1 MMLEVC
7 IVNAICG
14 TLFYTPRTRI
24 RPGNDG
30 AILASCTFLKTLTKM
45 KYDAV
50 IIGSGQAGSPLAA
63 KLAKAGWK
71 TALIE
76 KRWVGGTCVNDG
88 CTPSKTLIAS
98 GRRAYLARHS
108 AALGIQMHS
117 PVVDMAT
124 VIQRKDR
131 IVTAKRARLEEWLR
145 KTDGLDI
152 ILGTA
157 SFTGDKKLTVHHP
170 DGTSTEVEGNYIF
183 INTGASPQI
192 PALEGVND
200 TPYYTSTTIMDL
212 KTVPDHLVILGAG
225 YIAMEFGQLFRRLGS
240 QVTLL
245 ERSAALLNKEDDDI
259 AGELKNILE
268 MEGIKI
274 RLSTTVTKASRL
286 SDGQIELTLSSN
298 GTSQTLTGSHWL
310 IASGRLPNHR
320 ELKPER
326 AGIVLT
332 EKGFI
337 KTDDRLETSV
347 KGIYALGDVREGPA
361 FTHISYNDY
370 LVVSRNLLDQAGLSV
385 QDRLVPY
392 CMFTDPELGRIGLTE
407 KAAREKGR
415 RIKVAKLSMMQV
427 ARGIETGETRGMMK
441 AIVDEETHEILGAS
455 ILAPHGGELMSVLEV
470 AMMGKLPYEKIRDGI
485 FAHPTF
491 S

>member
-1 MMLEVC
+1 M
-7 IVNAICG
+7 
-14 TLFYTPRTRI
+14 
-24 RPGNDG
+24 
-30 AILASCTFLKTLTKM
+30 M

-76 KRWVGGTCVNDG
+76 RRWLGGTCVNDG

-108 AALGIQMHS
+108 ATLGVQVS
-117 PVVDMAT
+117 PPIVDMAT
-124 VIQRKDR
+124 VTQRKDR

-145 KTDGLDI
+145 QTNGLDI
-152 ILGTA
+152 ITGSAT
-157 SFTGDKKLTVHHP
+157 FIGDKKLTVHHP
-170 DGTSTEVEGNYIF
+170 DGTSTEVEGNFIF
-183 INTGASPQI
+183 INTGTSPHI
-192 PALEGVND
+192 PALDGIDN

-212 KTVPDHLVILGAG
+212 KTVPDHLIILGAG

-245 ERSAALLNKEDDDI
+245 ERLPALLNKEDDDI

-268 MEGIKI
+268 MEGITI
-274 RLSTTVTKASRL
+274 RVGTTVTKASQL
-286 SDGQIELTLSSN
+286 ANGQIELTLSAGGS
-298 GTSQTLTGSHWL
+298 SQTIAGSHWL
-310 IASGRLPNHR
+310 IASGRTPNLQA
-320 ELKPER
+320 LKPER
-326 AGIVLT
+326 ARILLT

-347 KGIYALGDVREGPA
+347 KGIYALGDVKGGPA

-370 LVVSRNLLDQAGLSV
+370 LVVSRNLLDKAGLSI
-385 QDRLVPY
+385 QGRPVPY

-415 RIKVAKLSMMQV
+415 RIKVAKLSMGQV

-441 AIVDEETHEILGAS
+441 AIVDEDTHEILGAS
-455 ILAPHGGELMSVLEV
+455 ILAPNGGEIMSVLEV

-491 S
+491 SESLNNLFMTLDNA

>member
-1 MMLEVC
+1 
-7 IVNAICG
+7 
-14 TLFYTPRTRI
+14 
-24 RPGNDG
+24 
-30 AILASCTFLKTLTKM
+30 M

-50 IIGSGQAGSPLAA
+50 IVGSGQAGSPLAV

-108 AALGIQMHS
+108 AALGIQMPT

-131 IVTAKRARLEEWLR
+131 IVTAKRAHLEEWLR
-145 KTDGLDI
+145 KTNGLDLI
-152 ILGTA
+152 TGSA
-157 SFTGDKKLTVHHP
+157 SFIGEKKLTVHHP
-170 DGTSTEVEGNYIF
+170 DGTFTEVEGDFIF

-192 PALEGVND
+192 PVIEGIAN

-212 KTVPDHLVILGAG
+212 KTVPDQLIILGAG

-240 QVTLL
+240 KVTIL
-245 ERSAALLNKEDDDI
+245 ERSAALLSKEDDDI
-259 AGELKNILE
+259 ASEMKNILE

-274 RLSTTVTKASRL
+274 RLGTTVTKAKRL
-286 SDGQIELTLSSN
+286 SDGQIKLTFSTN
-298 GTSQTLTGSHWL
+298 GPSQTITGTHWL
-310 IASGRLPNHR
+310 IASGRMPNLS
-320 ELKPER
+320 ELKPEH

-337 KTDDRLETSV
+337 KTDEYLETSV

-370 LVVSRNLLDQAGLSV
+370 LVVSRNLLDKAGLSV
-385 QDRLVPY
+385 QDRPVPY

-407 KAAREKGR
+407 KAARDKGR
-415 RIKVAKLSMMQV
+415 RIKVAKLSMSQV
-427 ARGIETGETRGMMK
+427 ARGIETGETRGLMK

-455 ILAPHGGELMSVLEV
+455 ILAPHGGEIMSVLEV

-491 S
+491 SESLNNLFMTLDNA

>member
-1 MMLEVC
+1 M
-7 IVNAICG
+7 
-14 TLFYTPRTRI
+14 
-24 RPGNDG
+24 
-30 AILASCTFLKTLTKM
+30 M

-98 GRRAYLARHS
+98 GRRAYLARLS
-108 AALGIQMHS
+108 ATLGIQMPS

-145 KTDGLDI
+145 KTNGLDLI
-152 ILGTA
+152 TGSA
-157 SFTGDKKLTVHHP
+157 SFTGEKQLTVHHP
-170 DGTSTEVEGNYIF
+170 DGTSTEVEGNFIF
-183 INTGASPQI
+183 INTGSSPQI
-192 PALEGVND
+192 PALEGIND

-240 QVTLL
+240 QVTIL
-245 ERSAALLNKEDDDI
+245 ERSAALLNKEDEDI

-274 RLSTTVTKASRL
+274 RVGVTVTKARRL
-286 SDGQIELTLSSN
+286 SAEQVELTLSSD
-298 GTSQTLTGSHWL
+298 GASQTVTGSHWL
-310 IASGRLPNHR
+310 IASGRIPNLR

-370 LVVSRNLLDQAGLSV
+370 LVVSRNLLDKAGLSI
-385 QDRLVPY
+385 QNRLVPY

-415 RIKVAKLSMMQV
+415 RIKVAKLSMSQV

-455 ILAPHGGELMSVLEV
+455 ILAPNGGEIMSVLEV

-491 S
+491 SESLNNLFMTLDNV

>member
-1 MMLEVC
+1 
-7 IVNAICG
+7 
-14 TLFYTPRTRI
+14 
-24 RPGNDG
+24 
-30 AILASCTFLKTLTKM
+30 
-45 KYDAV
+45 
-50 IIGSGQAGSPLAA
+50 
-63 KLAKAGWK
+63 
-71 TALIE
+71 
-76 KRWVGGTCVNDG
+76 
-88 CTPSKTLIAS
+88 
-98 GRRAYLARHS
+98 
-108 AALGIQMHS
+108 
-117 PVVDMAT
+117 
-124 VIQRKDR
+124 
-131 IVTAKRARLEEWLR
+131 
-145 KTDGLDI
+145 
-152 ILGTA
+152 
-157 SFTGDKKLTVHHP
+157 
-170 DGTSTEVEGNYIF
+170 
-183 INTGASPQI
+183 
-192 PALEGVND
+192 
-200 TPYYTSTTIMDL
+200 MDL

-415 RIKVAKLSMMQV
+415 RIKVAKLSMTQV

-491 S
+491 SESLNNLFMTLDNA